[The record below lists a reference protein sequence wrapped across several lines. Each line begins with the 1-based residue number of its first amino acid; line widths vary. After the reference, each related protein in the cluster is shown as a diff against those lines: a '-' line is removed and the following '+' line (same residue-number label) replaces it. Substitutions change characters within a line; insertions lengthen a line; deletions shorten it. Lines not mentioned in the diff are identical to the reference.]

1 MTHINN
7 AILHKFSSIE
17 HAIKRMRNVYI
28 SSSDLTL
35 DLTSQDSIIFNLQ
48 RACEACI
55 DIANIIN
62 KQHRIGIPSSGQ
74 DSFELLKKAGLLSPQ
89 LTENLQKMVEFKSKT
104 VRDYQTMNLE
114 TMKHVVENKLGEFTD
129 FIAEMKKQG

>member
-1 MTHINN
+1 MTHMNN
-7 AILHKFSSIE
+7 AILHKFASIE

-55 DIANIIN
+55 DVANIIN
-62 KQHRIGIPSSGQ
+62 KQHRTGIPQSGR
-74 DSFELLKKAGLLSPQ
+74 DSFELLKKAGFLSSQ
-89 LTENLQKMVEFKSKT
+89 LAENLQKMVGLRNIA
-104 VRDYQTMNLE
+104 VHDYQTLNLDIV
-114 TMKHVVENKLGEFTD
+114 KHVVENKLGEFTR
-129 FIAEMKKQG
+129 FIEEVKKQD